1 MSNYFIK
8 EEPLKKWA
16 WGGIFWQ
23 YNLWDVE
30 EQLDSCHCVSVI
42 QKLSCFIEQQMW
54 HTINCVHYQPP
65 PHPAPASTHPQ
76 IPPTWP
82 HECLARNYN
91 SQSPLLLPV
100 IMWLNSCHR
109 DKWKLCVQLLGHL
122 LKDVE
127 MLALDLVPI
136 SFLLLGNDGN
146 KKNIGNHIL
155 RMAEPLRMDPWIM
168 LWSRACFHTPDY

>member
-8 EEPLKKWA
+8 EETLKKWA
-16 WGGIFWQ
+16 WGGILWQ
-23 YNLWDVE
+23 YDLWDVE
-30 EQLDSCHCVSVI
+30 EQLDSCYCMSVI

-82 HECLARNYN
+82 PEYLARNYN

-100 IMWLNSCHR
+100 IMWLNSYHG

-127 MLALDLVPI
+127 SLPWTWSLFPPCCLEMMAIRRILETTSWGWLSLSEGIPELCCGAELASIP
-136 SFLLLGNDGN
+136 
-146 KKNIGNHIL
+146 
-155 RMAEPLRMDPWIM
+155 
-168 LWSRACFHTPDY
+168 